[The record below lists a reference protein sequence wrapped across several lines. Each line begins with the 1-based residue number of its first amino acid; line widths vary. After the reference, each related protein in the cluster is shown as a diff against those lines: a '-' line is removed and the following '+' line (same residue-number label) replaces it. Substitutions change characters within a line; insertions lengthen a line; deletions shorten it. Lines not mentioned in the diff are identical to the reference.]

1 MAKPGPKMKVQDDE
15 LVKAIKATNGPYA
28 TPVEVAERVGLS
40 PEHTR
45 KRLRRLEDSVLSSKD
60 SGGVVG
66 YWVR

>member
-15 LVKAIKATNGPYA
+15 LIEAIKSVSGPFA
-28 TPVEVAERVGLS
+28 TPVEVADRVGLS

-45 KRLRRLEDSVLSSKD
+45 KRLSRLEGEVLSSKD